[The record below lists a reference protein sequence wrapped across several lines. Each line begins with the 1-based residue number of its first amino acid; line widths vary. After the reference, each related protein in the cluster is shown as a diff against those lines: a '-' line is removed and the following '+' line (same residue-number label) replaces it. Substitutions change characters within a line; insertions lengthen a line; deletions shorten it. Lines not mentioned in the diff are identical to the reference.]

1 MAGIRIRI
9 TPIQAP
15 GARVDVGAF
24 QQDVVKMMRSA
35 TAEGQRHIAV
45 YPPQRLRKSNYRR
58 TGTLK
63 RSWSKKV
70 SAAGNKVVGIVGSSS
85 AIAPYNR
92 FVQGPRKAKGGGKS
106 QLPLFRR
113 AGWKGVD
120 ELQDFLQ
127 DEVQRGLQRIVDRVA
142 R

>member
-9 TPIQAP
+9 TPIVP
-15 GARVDVGAF
+15 SGARVDVGAF
-24 QQDVVKMMRSA
+24 QQDVVKMMRRA
-35 TAEGQRHIAV
+35 TAEGQRHIAT

-70 SAAGNKVVGIVGSSS
+70 VAGGNKVQGIVGSNSNV
-85 AIAPYNR
+85 APYNR
-92 FVQGPRKAKGGGKS
+92 FVQGPAKPKGS
-106 QLPLFRR
+106 AQRQLPAFRR
-113 AGWKGVD
+113 AGWRGVD
-120 ELQDFLQ
+120 ELEDFLQ
-127 DEVQRGLQRIVDRVA
+127 DEVQRGLQDLINRLA

>member
-1 MAGIRIRI
+1 MAQARIRI
-9 TPIQAP
+9 TPIKAP

-24 QQDVVKMMRSA
+24 QRDVVVMMRRA

-45 YPPQRLRKSNYRR
+45 YPPQRLHKSNYRR

-63 RSWSKKV
+63 RSWSSKV
-70 SAAGNKVVGIVGSSS
+70 SAAGNKVQGIVGSNSN
-85 AIAPYNR
+85 IAPYNR
-92 FVQGPRKAKGGGKS
+92 FVQGPRKGDGAR
-106 QLPLFRR
+106 QLRLFRG

-120 ELQDFLQ
+120 ELEDFLQ
-127 DEVQRGLQRIVDRVA
+127 DEVQRELQRIVDRLT